1 MPVIYKG
8 MPAVFE
14 RKDGKFEIKVLVT
27 AGMLTPAQMKMIS
40 EVAEQYGA
48 CIHLTM
54 RQEIAIMGIPEDSL
68 DSALNELEEVGLKPG
83 SAGLTIR
90 NVTSC
95 LGNTYCFKAAQETLS
110 LAQEIGER
118 FSSQKVPAPLKISV
132 AGCPYPCTRPQ
143 FNDIGLMGRVKPD
156 LNIDDC
162 TGCGKCVEVC
172 KTGATTM
179 DDGKVTIDYDKCNM
193 CGRCIVACPAHAR
206 FSAEDGFIMFVGGR
220 GSWPPHEGQILH
232 ELISR
237 GEVVD
242 QIDRIVTIYKEKGKP
257 GKRLKEFIENIG
269 FEEFKRMVKS
279 EQIKKR
285 IDELEKEVK

>member
-1 MPVIYKG
+1 MPEIYKG

-27 AGMLTPAQMKMIS
+27 AGMLTPAQMKRIS
-40 EVAEQYGA
+40 KVAEKYGTG
-48 CIHLTM
+48 IHLTM
-54 RQEIAIMGIPEDSL
+54 RQEIAILGIPKDSI
-68 DSALNELEEVGLKPG
+68 DSALNELKEFGLKPG

-95 LGNTYCFKAAQETLS
+95 PGNTYCFKAAQETLS

-118 FSSQKVPAPLKISV
+118 FSGKKVPAPLKISV

-156 LNIDDC
+156 LDIDDC

-172 KTGATTM
+172 RTKAASIV
-179 DDGKVTIDYDKCNM
+179 DGKAKIDYDKCKM
-193 CGRCIVACPAHAR
+193 CGRCIVVCPAHAR

-220 GSWPPHEGQILH
+220 GSWSPSEGHILH
-232 ELISR
+232 ELIPR
-237 GEVVD
+237 DEVLD
-242 QIDRIVTIYKEKGKP
+242 QIERIIAVYKEKGEP

-269 FEEFKRMVKS
+269 FKEFERLVKRT
-279 EQIKKR
+279 
-285 IDELEKEVK
+285 

>member
-1 MPVIYKG
+1 VPEIYKG

-27 AGMLTPAQMKMIS
+27 AGMLTPAQMKRIS
-40 EVAEQYGA
+40 KVAEKYGTG
-48 CIHLTM
+48 IHLTM
-54 RQEIAIMGIPEDSL
+54 RQEIAILGIPKDSI
-68 DSALNELEEVGLKPG
+68 DSALNELKEFGLKPG

-95 LGNTYCFKAAQETLS
+95 PGNTYCFKAAQETLS

-118 FSSQKVPAPLKISV
+118 FSGKKVPAPLKISV

-172 KTGATTM
+172 KTKAASIV
-179 DDGKVTIDYDKCNM
+179 DGKAKIDYDKCIM
-193 CGRCIVACPAHAR
+193 CGRCVINCPAGAR
-206 FSAEDGFIMFVGGR
+206 YSSEEGFIMFVGGR
-220 GSWPPHEGQILH
+220 GSWPPSEGHILH
-232 ELISR
+232 ELIP
-237 GEVVD
+237 GEEVLD
-242 QIDRIVTIYKEKGKP
+242 QIERIIAVYKEKGKP

-269 FEEFKRMVKS
+269 FEEFKIMVKS
-279 EQIKKR
+279 E
-285 IDELEKEVK
+285 